1 MSNYFVLLFM
11 FPAMHWIDQCWFS
24 DTRDPVHKNSVLLIP
39 QVSAPEVEEEK
50 RGLLAGPYLSRK
62 KPLDRGHCCCLF
74 DS

>member
-1 MSNYFVLLFM
+1 MV
-11 FPAMHWIDQCWFS
+11 
-24 DTRDPVHKNSVLLIP
+24 DPVYKNSVLLIP